1 MKAHGV
7 FTLAVLTLPLTPT
20 PVLPA
25 TCAIERGRS
34 GSVEF
39 VCAGPPAADGSRR
52 VLIDGTDCG
61 RIQWRGDAI
70 YWTGCARITEALHGD

>member
-1 MKAHGV
+1 MMDVQATPAPAHD
-7 FTLAVLTLPLTPT
+7 
-20 PVLPA
+20 
-25 TCAIERGRS
+25 CYIERRES

-39 VCAGPPAADGSRR
+39 VCAGPPAVDGSRR

>member
-1 MKAHGV
+1 MDVQATPAPAHDCY
-7 FTLAVLTLPLTPT
+7 L
-20 PVLPA
+20 
-25 TCAIERGRS
+25 ERRES

-39 VCAGPPAADGSRR
+39 VCAGAADGSRR